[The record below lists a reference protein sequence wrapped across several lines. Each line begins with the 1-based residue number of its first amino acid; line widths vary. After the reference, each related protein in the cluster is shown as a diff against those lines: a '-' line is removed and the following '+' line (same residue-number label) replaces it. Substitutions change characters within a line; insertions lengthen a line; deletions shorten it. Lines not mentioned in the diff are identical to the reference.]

1 MHLAQPWWHPVAAV
15 APYSGLTP
23 SASRPGV
30 MKRCAAPPN
39 STPESQAFIVPPQCR
54 HHVCVLCLKETF
66 TSPGQYAPALTLQ
79 CMEIHKLEHL
89 LLQGNK
95 ICEICQQPYKGAYT
109 DPPGKPGPAPMGPAA
124 GSLRGVTIMPQSLIQ
139 VSVLQRSQVCPC
151 SHLLPKPPLH
161 PIYRLLILI
170 VGHQCV
176 DPQSIAPREPLP
188 TLTSLN
194 LLRHTK
200 E

>member
-1 MHLAQPWWHPVAAV
+1 MNRTQPYIVLKPAPQHAECAWRMHLAQPWWHPVAAV

-79 CMEIHKLEHL
+79 CMEIHKLEHFAVAGQQDL
-89 LLQGNK
+89 RDLPAALQGGV
-95 ICEICQQPYKGAYT
+95 YR
-109 DPPGKPGPAPMGPAA
+109 PAWQA
-124 GSLRGVTIMPQSLIQ
+124 RT
-139 VSVLQRSQVCPC
+139 C
-151 SHLLPKPPLH
+151 SHGTCCRQSERSHDHAAVAHTGFSVAALPGLPLQPPL
-161 PIYRLLILI
+161 
-170 VGHQCV
+170 
-176 DPQSIAPREPLP
+176 SKA
-188 TLTSLN
+188 TSASDI
-194 LLRHTK
+194 
-200 E
+200 